1 MTDDQLRRTL
11 GRIGLWTFAFE
22 QQPAAAVRD
31 AAAEIDELGYG
42 ALWFGEGE
50 GRDSFGQAWLLLDAT
65 RRITV
70 ASGIADMGRRT
81 PQATAAATRTLDD
94 AHPGRY
100 LLGLGGHRVAG
111 TPGSTPAGPLAGTR
125 AYLDE
130 LDAAPG
136 GPAVTAPAGD
146 PVRRRL
152 LAALGP
158 AMLRL
163 AATRTRGA
171 HTYFVPPEHTA
182 SARAALGPDALLA
195 VEQAVVLDPDP
206 ARARETATAH
216 VAVYTTY
223 AAHQQANL
231 RRLGF
236 TDDDLTPAD
245 PSRRLTDALVAHG
258 GLDTVARRVQEHF
271 DAGADHVCLQV
282 LTPDGAGLPLPA
294 WRELAA
300 LLPQHTD
307 RAV

>member
-1 MTDDQLRRTL
+1 MKEDQLRRGL

-22 QQPAAAVRD
+22 QQPAAAVRE

-42 ALWFGEGE
+42 ALWFGEGR

-81 PQATAAATRTLDD
+81 AQATAAATRTLDD

-111 TPGSTPAGPLAGTR
+111 TAGSTPAGPLADTR
-125 AYLDE
+125 RYLDE
-130 LDAAPG
+130 LDTAPG
-136 GPAVTAPAGD
+136 GPATETGTD

-163 AATRTRGA
+163 AATRTAGA

-182 SARAALGPDALLA
+182 LARTALGPDAVLA

-236 TDDDLTPAD
+236 TDQDLAPTPG
-245 PSRRLTDALVAHG
+245 RRLVDALVAHG
-258 GLDTVARRVQEHF
+258 DLDAVARRVGEHL

-282 LTPDGAGLPLPA
+282 LTPGQAELPLPA

-300 LLPQHTD
+300 ALLPPG
-307 RAV
+307 AGPAS